1 MADGL
6 GPVLV
11 KPMRILH
18 VLRAPLGGLFRHVCD
33 LTEGQ
38 RKAGHKVGV
47 ICGDVPGD
55 PVSMVRLGELAR
67 QCELGIHVIPMH
79 RMPGVADA
87 ANMLRMMSRARLVGA
102 DVIHGHG
109 AKGGAYARLLPRFA
123 GGVRIYTPHG
133 GALHFDR
140 RNVRGFAF
148 LAAERLLRRRTDGF
162 IFESDFGLRTFI
174 DKVGDPD
181 ATSTVIHN
189 GVTETEFA
197 PVTPNADAADFV
209 FIGELRE
216 LKGVGTLIDAATL
229 AGEKMHLRIVGSG
242 DMRAFFEAVAS
253 HVPPQVKIEFMGAM
267 PARKAF
273 ALGRTVVVP
282 SYHESLPYI
291 VLEAAAAGLPVIA
304 TRVGGMA
311 EIFGPDA
318 STLLTPRD
326 IGGLADRLRHALH
339 NPDEMAALAERLRAR
354 VRAEFTAPQM
364 VDGVLAFYRALLDM
378 KSTVAMNEEEA
389 VRSRIERAAS

>member
-6 GPVLV
+6 GPAPMQ
-11 KPMRILH
+11 PMRILH

-33 LTEGQ
+33 LAEGQ

-55 PVSMVRLGELAR
+55 PVSTVRLRELAR
-67 QCELGIHVIPMH
+67 HCELGIHVIPMN

-123 GGVRIYTPHG
+123 GGVRVYTPHG

-140 RNVRGFAF
+140 RSMQGFAF
-148 LAAERLLRRRTDGF
+148 LTAERMLRQRTDGF

-174 DKVGDPD
+174 EKIGEPER
-181 ATSTVIHN
+181 TSTVIHN
-189 GVTETEFA
+189 GVTEPEFV
-197 PVTPNADAADFV
+197 PVTPDDDAADFV
-209 FIGELRE
+209 FVGELRE
-216 LKGVGTLIDAATL
+216 LKGIGTLIDAATL

-242 DMRAFFEAVAS
+242 EQRAFFEAIAS
-253 HVPPQVKIEFMGAM
+253 HAPPLVRIEFMGPM
-267 PARKAF
+267 PARRAF
-273 ALGRTVVVP
+273 ALGRIAVVP

-318 STLLTPRD
+318 SALLTPRD
-326 IGGLADRLRHALH
+326 IGGLADRLRHAIH
-339 NPDEMAALAERLRAR
+339 HPDEMAALAERLRSR
-354 VRAEFTAPQM
+354 VRAEFSSQQM
-364 VDGVLAFYRALLDM
+364 VDGVLGFYRTLIDNRIAAAARP
-378 KSTVAMNEEEA
+378 VAEPA
-389 VRSRIERAAS
+389 GIEGVPS